1 MYFNNIV
8 FTYVVIC
15 ALSAAD
21 LLRARYDI
29 SLLQLSVFAEL
40 MWNTEVRRGVMAVFV
55 GPFGQQPLFSS
66 RGQQRSGSA
75 PVASPFHHGSLGTQ
89 AGILGQTHLD
99 ARLVWRELRRLVLY
113 RWIL

>member
-40 MWNTEVRRGVMAVFV
+40 M
-55 GPFGQQPLFSS
+55 
-66 RGQQRSGSA
+66 
-75 PVASPFHHGSLGTQ
+75 
-89 AGILGQTHLD
+89 
-99 ARLVWRELRRLVLY
+99 
-113 RWIL
+113 